1 MALFEATLTLPGIA
15 GFILTIGM
23 AVDSNVLV
31 FERIREELRA
41 GRAPKAAIENGFSK
55 AFATIIDTHATTI
68 ISALFLLQFGT
79 GPVKGFAVTLIIG
92 LLDLHVHG
100 GFRVAHDLRARVR
113 APPAHRHGVDLRRS
127 RDVMEFF
134 RQTNI
139 DFLKY
144 KWWAIGAS
152 WALIA
157 VGVFTIF
164 VQKGLK
170 FGIDFSGGTAIAV
183 RFAERPDI
191 DRLRKLLDGAG
202 LGEIGIQRYEE
213 AEKNSVLIRVQQQ
226 ATEGRDVAGDVL
238 KALRQGLQAPTDPGK
253 IDINTE
259 GRATLGGAPGGGR
272 SGPGRRPARRQ
283 SRRLLHAGRRAR
295 SSRGA
300 RSSGSSARP
309 RTSTRSR
316 SISAPVKA
324 WIKANTVAG
333 PFVLLSAE
341 NVGPQVGADLQ
352 KKAILAIIWSTI
364 GMLAYIAFRFRSLP
378 FGVGAIVAL
387 IHDTLITIGI
397 LALLGREF
405 NLVVVAALLTLV
417 GYSVND
423 TVVVYDRVRENLKTP
438 KKEPLEVVINRSI
451 NQTLSRTILTSGATM
466 LVVIALFFL
475 GGEVLNTF
483 ALTLI
488 IGIIIGTYSSIYV
501 AAAIVVIWKDF
512 KNRRKLAVVPAPAEG
527 SSPPPAGRSTAP
539 PHGPRRSRRA
549 GA

>member
-1 MALFEATLTLPGIA
+1 
-15 GFILTIGM
+15 
-23 AVDSNVLV
+23 
-31 FERIREELRA
+31 
-41 GRAPKAAIENGFSK
+41 
-55 AFATIIDTHATTI
+55 
-68 ISALFLLQFGT
+68 
-79 GPVKGFAVTLIIG
+79 
-92 LLDLHVHG
+92 
-100 GFRVAHDLRARVR
+100 
-113 APPAHRHGVDLRRS
+113 
-127 RDVMEFF
+127 MEFF

-139 DFLKY
+139 DFLRY

-170 FGIDFSGGTAIAV
+170 FGIDFSGGTAIAI
-183 RFAERPDI
+183 RLSQRPDI
-191 DRLRKLLDGAG
+191 DKMRRILDGAN

-213 AEKNSVLIRVQQQ
+213 AEKNEVLVRVQQQ
-226 ATEGRDVAGDVL
+226 AREGRDVADEVL
-238 KALRQGLQAPTDPGK
+238 RALRQGLQSETDPGK

-259 GRATLGGAPGGGR
+259 GKATLAARLAAADPDQVAGKADVQASDYYTQAAERIIARRSEIGLFRAPGDVASVEGV
-272 SGPGRRPARRQ
+272 SA
-283 SRRLLHAGRRAR
+283 AVRAW
-295 SSRGA
+295 
-300 RSSGSSARP
+300 
-309 RTSTRSR
+309 
-316 SISAPVKA
+316 VQ
-324 WIKANTVAG
+324 ANTVAG

-341 NVGPQVGADLQ
+341 NVGPQVGKDLQ
-352 KKAILAIIWSTI
+352 KKALLAIVWSTV

-378 FGVGAIVAL
+378 FGIGAIVA
-387 IHDTLITIGI
+387 IVHDTLITVGL

-438 KKEPLEVVINRSI
+438 KKEPLEAVINRSI

-466 LVVIALFFL
+466 LVVICLFFL

-483 ALTLI
+483 ALTVV

-512 KNRRKLAVVPAPAEG
+512 KSRRKLAVVPAPARVE
-527 SSPPPAGRSTAP
+527 PIPPAAP
-539 PHGPRRSRRA
+539 PSAKKKNRKA
-549 GA
+549 